1 MPGWKTA
8 DAQVQ
13 RTYGKKAYRER
24 NLIELMSGRFRP
36 HRHTLRQARPKLP
49 RHHTHCRHRYLVA
62 QLTPDP
68 SEVVGRLSRR

>member
-24 NLIELMSGRFRP
+24 NLIELMF
-36 HRHTLRQARPKLP
+36 
-49 RHHTHCRHRYLVA
+49 
-62 QLTPDP
+62 
-68 SEVVGRLSRR
+68 GRLRDFRRVATPYNKLARNFLATTLIAAIAIWWLS